1 MSTLNPYTETIH
13 LPQPLPPVKV
23 PYYKNNGYRTVHI
36 LNKIF
41 RKNPN
46 NPLQVCFDSAIEIKE
61 SYQEKDDRRKIEE
74 AN

>member
-1 MSTLNPYTETIH
+1 
-13 LPQPLPPVKV
+13 VKV